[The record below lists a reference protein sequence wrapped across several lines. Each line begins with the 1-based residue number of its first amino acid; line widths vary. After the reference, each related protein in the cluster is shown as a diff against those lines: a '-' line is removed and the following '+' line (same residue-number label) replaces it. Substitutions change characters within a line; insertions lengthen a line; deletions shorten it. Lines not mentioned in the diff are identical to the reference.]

1 MASHT
6 VIDGVRSWTVAD
18 DDPMPRE
25 LGAWAVLRT
34 RAIDELTGEPP
45 RVALRVV
52 TPLEDTAAP
61 QARVLRRLV
70 SRSIEGGICGLAGPV
85 ADVATALT
93 RPGQFVA
100 RIEAS
105 GYLPR
110 DLTPAIEQA
119 RRTMT
124 VKPAGATVLTV
135 APGDP
140 IPAPPGQRE
149 QFGPGRGVLI
159 ERTTVIGAEQFA
171 VVSGVVPATATDVPI
186 DPPLGETR
194 FSGTRVAGVPMH
206 LPDQPL
212 HRAATVRIRGRIQ
225 QRLVGPPPALVP
237 AVGAQLGILGYWP
250 TYPSTATGAPK
261 AVDFCAVDPPLA
273 FDHPPGVS
281 VQGCTLTPTGAPLR
295 LLAGA
300 PVRSRELQIAPFG
313 ALNPA
318 GGDILRIEGAA
329 TTESEFVVTAGF
341 QAPADPLGAAR
352 VRLRT
357 ATAFVHRATAVVQ
370 AITVGGL
377 IGAGATTR
385 EAQVGDAVLFAP
397 ALGALPASGF
407 VAIEHGTAR
416 AAYHR
421 YRRLPTAAA
430 LPAPPVN
437 NFVISNAALADADG
451 YFEWPAFARVAQIEI
466 AVMHGGLSIAP
477 VRFALSYESTNPLS
491 IIVP

>member
-1 MASHT
+1 MARHT
-6 VIDGVRSWTVAD
+6 VIDGERSWTVAD

-25 LGAWAVLRT
+25 LAAWAVLRT
-34 RAIDELTGEPP
+34 RAIDELTGLPP

-52 TPLEDTAAP
+52 TPPDDTAAP

-70 SRSIEGGICGLAGPV
+70 SRSIEGGICGLAGRV

-93 RPGQFVA
+93 RPGEFVA

-119 RRTMT
+119 RRTMAT
-124 VKPAGATVLTV
+124 APAGASALTV

-140 IPAPPGQRE
+140 IPAPPGQRQ
-149 QFGPGRGVLI
+149 QFSPGRGVLV
-159 ERTTVIGAEQFA
+159 ERATVSGAEQLA
-171 VVSGVVPATATDVPI
+171 LVSGVAPAAATNLPI
-186 DPPLGETR
+186 DPALGATR
-194 FSGTRVAGVPMH
+194 FGGTHVAGVPMH

-250 TYPSTATGAPK
+250 TYPSTATGAPM
-261 AVDFCAVDPPLA
+261 AVDFCAVDPPLT
-273 FDHPPGVS
+273 FDHPPGAP
-281 VQGCTLTPTGAPLR
+281 VQGCTLTPAGAPLR
-295 LLAGA
+295 LLASA
-300 PVRSRELQIAPFG
+300 PARSRELLISPFG

-329 TTESEFVVTAGF
+329 STEAEVVVTAGF

-352 VRLRT
+352 LRLRA
-357 ATAFVHRATAVVQ
+357 ATAFMHRASAVVQ
-370 AITVGGL
+370 ALTVGGL
-377 IGAGATTR
+377 VGAGLTTR
-385 EAQVGDAVLFAP
+385 EAQVGDAVLFAA

-407 VAIEHGTAR
+407 LALEHGTAR

-421 YRRLPTAAA
+421 HRRLPTAVA

-437 NFVISNAALADADG
+437 NFVISNAAVADADG
-451 YFEWPAFARVAQIEI
+451 RFEWAAFARVAQIEI

-477 VRFALSYESTNPLS
+477 LRFALSYESDNPLS
-491 IIVP
+491 ILVP